1 MKTICLFCASLDG
14 TDPYYSEIAENFGS
28 TLAEHGYNLLYGG
41 GILGLMGKAAKSAQ
55 KNNVK
60 IISIIPEY
68 LDKPN
73 IIFSEANDIIRTKTL
88 AERKEEMINR
98 SDIFVSLPGGVGTL
112 DEITDVLS
120 GASLGEHSKPIFLV
134 NSNNFW
140 GPLISLLEHMKV
152 SGLIRSQGDNN
163 LNHPSLKNLFIV
175 NNLEELSSH
184 PQFK

>member
-1 MKTICLFCASLDG
+1 MEVEL
-14 TDPYYSEIAENFGS
+14 
-28 TLAEHGYNLLYGG
+28 
-41 GILGLMGKAAKSAQ
+41 LGLMGKAAKSAQ

-60 IISIIPEY
+60 IISVIPEY

-140 GPLISLLEHMKV
+140 GI
-152 SGLIRSQGDNN
+152 N
-163 LNHPSLKNLFIV
+163 F
-175 NNLEELSSH
+175 
-184 PQFK
+184 FT